1 MMKKL
6 NIYLKV
12 AIVGYT
18 IMFLT
23 PLVVIPTVLISV
35 YGLVGSNDS
44 AGVADSM
51 VQSARLTIYASLIFA
66 VVLLAVST
74 VCLIIGILKTG
85 KIELGRDKNV

>member
-1 MMKKL
+1 MKKL

>member
-1 MMKKL
+1 MKKL

-23 PLVVIPTVLISV
+23 PLVVIPTVLFSV

-44 AGVADSM
+44 AGVTDGM
-51 VQSARLTIYASLIFA
+51 VQSARLRIYASLIFA